1 MTDVKLIDVSLRD
14 GNQSVWG
21 AVGVT
26 TRTVEQMSPL
36 LERCGYEALELLS
49 STIMAVAVRYHRE
62 DPWSRLDLARRLAP
76 STKLGFLTTGRRFI
90 SFSQTPKSV
99 LRLAYGLLRKHGVT
113 RMWVVDP
120 MLDMAST
127 RENAKVAKEVGFDE
141 VVAGICYTLSPV
153 HTNEF
158 FAEKIAELD
167 DCTDIDSIYLKD
179 PSGLLTPERLEA
191 LLPALRSRLMRLKID
206 EIHTHCN
213 TGIAPITLLKAADL
227 GITKLHCALPP
238 VANGSSHSNALQL
251 IRNLKA
257 RGHAVNVDLGAMER
271 ASTCLKRE
279 ATLFNLPSAAPVE
292 YDEAYYTH
300 TLPGGVL
307 TTTRRQLSE
316 MGRPDLLP
324 KVVEEAVRV
333 RADLGW
339 PIVVTPFAQYIV
351 TQASINLITGER
363 YSRITDEVVDLLL
376 GEFGPMPGAVDHGLL
391 DRALQ
396 TPRAKQARNGRD
408 EPTLG
413 AVRAKI
419 GAALS
424 DEDLLL
430 RAVMPAEQVDAMV
443 KRREAKGGALSDLLD
458 CLGDSK
464 APYSVSLRAGSGS
477 ISLEGTRSG
486 SRAHG

>member
-1 MTDVKLIDVSLRD
+1 MTDVKLVDVSLRD

-26 TRTVEQMSPL
+26 TRTIEKMSPIL
-36 LERCGYEALELLS
+36 DRCGYEAVELLS

-62 DPWSRLDLARRLAP
+62 DPWSRLDLARRLVPNA
-76 STKLGFLTTGRRFI
+76 KLGFLTTGRRFI

-99 LRLAYGLLRKHGVT
+99 LRLAYSLLRKHGVN

-120 MLDMAST
+120 MLDMLST
-127 RENAKVAKEVGFDE
+127 KENASLAKQVGFDE

-167 DCTDIDSIYLKD
+167 DCQDIDSIYIKD

-191 LLPALRSRLMRLKID
+191 LLTTLRSRLKRLKID

-213 TGIAPITLLKAADL
+213 TGVAPITLLKAADL

-251 IRNLKA
+251 VRNLKA
-257 RGHAVNVDLGAMER
+257 RGHDVDVDISAMEA
-271 ASTCLKRE
+271 ASACLMRE
-279 ATLFNLPSAAPVE
+279 ATLFNLASGAPVE
-292 YDEAYYTH
+292 YDEAYYAH

-307 TTTRRQLSE
+307 ATTRRQLNE
-316 MGRPDLLP
+316 MGRADLLP
-324 KVVEEAVRV
+324 RVVEEAVRV

-351 TQASINLITGER
+351 TQASINLITGDR

-376 GEFGPMPGAVDHGLL
+376 GEFGPMPGMVDQNLL

-396 TPRAKQARNGRD
+396 TPRAKQVRTGRD
-408 EPTLG
+408 ELTLDDL
-413 AVRAKI
+413 RAKI
-419 GAALS
+419 GVTLS

-443 KRREAKGGALSDLLD
+443 KRRQASGGALSALLES
-458 CLGDSK
+458 LGDAK
-464 APYSVSLRAGSGS
+464 APYSVSIRAAGGAVSVAG
-477 ISLEGTRSG
+477 ERSG
-486 SRAHG
+486 SRFHD